1 MRSHDGGVVD
11 CGSALPLSS
20 PSSLLADP
28 CLPIRLPPSLRCW
41 IVISEMNVRV
51 LLPAGVLV
59 LGAWIAA
66 RAIRTARYTLR
77 DKVVVITGGS
87 RGLGLV
93 LARHICAQGGNV
105 ALIARDPDELA
116 RAKADLTQRGGG
128 TVLTIY
134 CDLLDAAQIDA
145 AVRQIIDRF
154 GKIDILINCAGIIEI
169 GPLEHMTREDFE
181 CAMRLHFWAPYEL
194 VSRIVPEMRTWGGG
208 RIVNI
213 SSIGGKVAV
222 PHLAPYNVSKF
233 ALTGFSDAIRA
244 ELAGDNI
251 RVTTVAPG
259 MMRTGSH
266 VNAKFKGKH
275 DIEFAWFS
283 ASAGAPLISM
293 NADRAARKIL
303 AACRRGQP
311 SLTLTFAARGA
322 ILSNALFPNFTGYMM
337 KLVNRFLPGA
347 ADEAGNEP
355 LAGAQLHQLT
365 PRWLTRLA
373 DRATQE
379 NNEEAKSSVNR

>member
-1 MRSHDGGVVD
+1 
-11 CGSALPLSS
+11 
-20 PSSLLADP
+20 
-28 CLPIRLPPSLRCW
+28 
-41 IVISEMNVRV
+41 MNVRG
-51 LLPAGVLV
+51 LLRAGAL
-59 LGAWIAA
+59 LIGAWVTA

-77 DKVVVITGGS
+77 DKVAVITGGS

-93 LARHICAQGGNV
+93 LARHICAQGGKV
-105 ALIARDPDELA
+105 AIIARDPEELG
-116 RAKADLTQRGGG
+116 RAKVDLGRRSGAPNAFG
-128 TVLTIY
+128 VK
-134 CDLLDAAQIDA
+134 CDLLDAEQIEA
-145 AVRQIIDRF
+145 AVGQIIDRF
-154 GKIDILINCAGIIEI
+154 GKIDILINNAGIIEV
-169 GPLEHMTREDFE
+169 GPLENMTREDFE
-181 CAMRLHFWAPYEL
+181 RAMRLHFWAAYEL
-194 VSRIVPEMRTWGGG
+194 ISRIIPEMRIWGGG

-222 PHLAPYNVSKF
+222 PHLAPYSVSKF

-244 ELAGDNI
+244 ELARDNI
-251 RVTTVAPG
+251 HVTTVAPG

-322 ILSNALFPNFTGYMM
+322 ILGNALFPNLTGYAMR
-337 KLVNRFLPGA
+337 LVNQFLPKPSA
-347 ADEAGNEP
+347 AEGNQSRGGSEMRRLIP
-355 LAGAQLHQLT
+355 G
-365 PRWLTRLA
+365 WLTHSA
-373 DRATQE
+373 DKASVR
-379 NNEEAKSSVNR
+379 NNEAKAKSL